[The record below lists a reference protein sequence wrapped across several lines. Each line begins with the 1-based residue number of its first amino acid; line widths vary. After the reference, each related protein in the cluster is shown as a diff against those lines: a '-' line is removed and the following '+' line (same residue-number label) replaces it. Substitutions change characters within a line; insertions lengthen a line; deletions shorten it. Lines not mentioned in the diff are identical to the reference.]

1 MNPVTHFLAGWV
13 IGCPA
18 ELSRRDR
25 ALICAASVAPD
36 LDGLGLIADLVS
48 GDTAEG
54 YYWYSRFHHVLGHD
68 ILFGAVLVAAAF
80 CAARRR
86 YVTSLL
92 CLIAFHLHLLGDL
105 VGAKGPGDSF
115 WTIPYLWPFSGR
127 EWVWEGQ
134 WMLNAWP
141 NFAIT
146 AGLVA
151 VTLFVA
157 WREGFSP
164 VGLVSERADLIFVN
178 TLRNRFGE
186 PPSV

>member
-1 MNPVTHFLAGWV
+1 MNPVTHFLAGWLV
-13 IGCPA
+13 GCTA
-18 ELSRRDR
+18 DLSRRDR
-25 ALICAASVAPD
+25 ALICAVSVAPD

-48 GDTAEG
+48 GDTAAG
-54 YYWYSRFHHVLGHD
+54 YYWYSRFHHVLGHN

-141 NFAIT
+141 SFAIT

-164 VGLVSERADLIFVN
+164 VGLVSERADLVFVE
-178 TLRNRFGE
+178 TLRSRFGE